1 MARASAWT
9 LAAAASAAI
18 GLTALAGCAETT
30 ENANSAGSQGAART
44 APRCFRAADA
54 RNFRSVNA
62 TTVNLRVGRRD
73 FYRIDLLGP
82 CPDLNFSMR
91 MGLQTSAGSQVCTGS
106 GIGTSIVV
114 PGTRGPTRCPVR
126 QITALTPEEVAA
138 LQPRH
143 RP

>member
-1 MARASAWT
+1 MARASTWV
-9 LAAAASAAI
+9 LAAAAI
-18 GLTALAGCAETT
+18 GLAALAGCAETGDP
-30 ENANSAGSQGAART
+30 ESSGAQAAART
-44 APRCFRAADA
+44 APRCFRAGDA

-91 MGLQTSAGSQVCTGS
+91 MGLQTTGGSQVCTGS
-106 GIGTSIVV
+106 GLGTSIVV
-114 PGTRGPTRCPVR
+114 PGSRGATRCAVR

>member
-1 MARASAWT
+1 MANLKST
-9 LAAAASAAI
+9 V
-18 GLTALAGCAETT
+18 
-30 ENANSAGSQGAART
+30 T
-44 APRCFRAADA
+44 APRCFRASDA
-54 RNFRSVNA
+54 RNFRSVDA

-91 MGLQTSAGSQVCTGS
+91 MGLRTTGGSQVCTGP
-106 GIGTSIVV
+106 GLGTSIVV
-114 PGTRGPTRCPVR
+114 PGPRGATRCPIR
-126 QITALTPEEVAA
+126 QITALTAEEVAA